1 MVLDLEWNGA
11 FCKQLNGYFNEII
24 EIGAVKLHT
33 DFSIAERFDV
43 LIRPRVSRKLT
54 HWVTDLTGFTDEQ
67 VRQGTTFAEAMERL
81 SRFVGDEETVLL
93 TWSTTD
99 LLVFMENCRYYY
111 GEQSIPFG
119 SHYLDLQAYAQQR
132 LGLGTAQQVALA
144 KFAELL
150 GMDSST
156 LELHHAIDDSILS
169 ARVLARV
176 YEAASFNAATRPMN
190 EEFYRRITFKPSFV
204 RELDDPSAKAADFTF
219 RCEACGK
226 RLRLGAPWQFVHRYF
241 QAPLQCPACAA
252 QYVGRV
258 QIRRLFDSTQVKR
271 RLLPTKQ
278 EKSDEVAAKN

>member
-11 FCKQLNGYFNEII
+11 FCKQINGYFNEII
-24 EIGAVKLHT
+24 EIGAVKLNA
-33 DFSIAERFDV
+33 DFTIADRFDV

-67 VRQGTTFAEAMERL
+67 VRQGTTFAEAMERFH
-81 SRFVGDEETVLL
+81 RFVGDGETLLL

-111 GEQSIPFG
+111 GEQSIPFV

-169 ARVLARV
+169 AHILTRVC
-176 YEAASFNAATRPMN
+176 EKASFQAAVRPMN

-204 RELDDPSAKAADFTF
+204 RELDDPAAKAADFNF

-226 RLRLGAPWQFVHRYF
+226 RLRTGAPWQFVHRYF
-241 QAPLQCPACAA
+241 QAPLHCPSCAA

-258 QIRRLFDSTQVKR
+258 QIRRLFDGAQVKR
-271 RLLPTKQ
+271 RLLPKKQ
-278 EKSDEVAAKN
+278 EKSDEATVNN

>member
-11 FCKQLNGYFNEII
+11 FCKRLNGYFNEII
-24 EIGAVKLHT
+24 EIGAVKLNE
-33 DFSIAERFDV
+33 DFTIADRFDV

-67 VRQGTTFAEAMERL
+67 VRQGTTFSKAMDRFY
-81 SRFVGDEETVLL
+81 RFVGDEEMLLL

-111 GEQSIPFG
+111 GEESLPFV

-156 LELHHAIDDSILS
+156 LELHHAIDDSVL
-169 ARVLARV
+169 AAHVLARV
-176 YEAASFNAATRPMN
+176 YESASFNAATRPMN

-204 RELDDPSAKAADFTF
+204 RELDDPAAKTADFTF
-219 RCEACGK
+219 RCELCGK
-226 RLRLGAPWQFVHRYF
+226 RLCLGSPWQFMHRYF
-241 QAPLQCPACAA
+241 QAPLHCPSCAA
-252 QYVGRV
+252 QYIGRV
-258 QIRRLFDSTQVKR
+258 QIRRLFDGAQVKR
-271 RLLPTKQ
+271 RLLPKKPEQ
-278 EKSDEVAAKN
+278 RDEVAVKN